1 MDETFEDMLQR
12 IIQRE
17 LGTDGLKHYL
27 NKTKINAD
35 DYLIELADEEYQAI
49 SGAELQEI
57 YDSAEESDGFTG
69 IRLVGKIKELGKFI
83 DKGEG
88 KWV

>member
-17 LGTDGLKHYL
+17 LGTDGLNYYL
-27 NKTKINAD
+27 NKIRINAD

-49 SGAELQEI
+49 TETELQEI
-57 YDSAEESDGFTG
+57 YDSAEKYDGFTG
-69 IRLVGKIKELGKFI
+69 IRLVGKIKELGKLI
-83 DKGEG
+83 KEV
-88 KWV
+88 KE